1 MLLYSVSENGALRK
15 VKKVDFA
22 ENKVFLIDD
31 DKTIFLWQGKKAS
44 KKKKDLSKRKAEL
57 LSEKKEEPAKIQ
69 IFEQDKE
76 YGAFIPI
83 MEDLKKGFGQ
93 ISPIERRDE
102 LHIQY
107 EDTLDLIEAGLTPD
121 LEAVITVNA
130 HNIAQEGKSYEELCK
145 ILAELQISL
154 TKEKGKPTAKEIKK
168 KEEEIFK
175 SSSTYEEICWLISQ
189 IRLLKEKKI
198 DKQKLADFKPS
209 S

>member
-22 ENKVFLIDD
+22 ENKVFLIEDK
-31 DKTIFLWQGKKAS
+31 KTIYLWQGQKAS
-44 KKKKDLSKRKAEL
+44 KKKKE
-57 LSEKKEEPAKIQ
+57 LSEKKAGVLNKKREKPAKIQ

-76 YGAFIPI
+76 YGAFLPI
-83 MEDLKKGFGQ
+83 MEGLKKGLGQ

-102 LHIQY
+102 LKIRY
-107 EDTLDLIEAGLTPD
+107 EDTIDLIEAGLTPD

-130 HNIAQEGKSYEELCK
+130 HTLAQEGKTYEELCK

-154 TKEKGKPTAKEIKK
+154 TKEKGKPTVKEIKK
-168 KEEEIFK
+168 KQEEIFK

-189 IRLLKEKKI
+189 MRLIKEKKI
-198 DKQKLADFKPS
+198 GKQKIKDFKPPS
-209 S
+209 